1 MYKMIVAFFVFGFD
15 RFYFVSFFVRCCSN
29 LWSFFWP
36 GSKSLQQYGVHGEPV
51 FEVFIQGV
59 FRATSFASLTTDNKI
74 ERRSE

>member
-15 RFYFVSFFVRCCSN
+15 RFYFVFFLYVVVQIYGV
-29 LWSFFWP
+29 FWP
-36 GSKSLQQYGVHGEPV
+36 GSKTLQQYGVHGEPV